1 LVPQFDC
8 PIYKAVFTDPRWY
21 LQFVVVEGLL
31 SSSNPESYAGG
42 SFATSRV
49 SQAGHIKEVG
59 TRRREIPRRREL
71 QFKKIV

>member
-1 LVPQFDC
+1 VSSPFL
-8 PIYKAVFTDPRWY
+8 K
-21 LQFVVVEGLL
+21 VVVEGLV

-49 SQAGHIKEVG
+49 SQGRQVKEVG

-71 QFKKIV
+71 RLKKFL